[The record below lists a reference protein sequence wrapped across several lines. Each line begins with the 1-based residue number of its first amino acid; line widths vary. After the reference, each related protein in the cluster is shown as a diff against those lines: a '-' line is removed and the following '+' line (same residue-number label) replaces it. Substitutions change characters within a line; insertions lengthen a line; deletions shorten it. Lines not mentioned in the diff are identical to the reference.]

1 MHDQERQKALPSAS
15 KTVTLQIPDENF
27 TAVLID
33 KGLDRLR
40 QSGYCDLV
48 EKNESRLIRIGL
60 YGLYLA
66 ALLGLLASV
75 ILPMRYPWLTFG
87 NALPAGLI
95 WVLGCL
101 VLHYTA
107 WKFLPRIPAIL
118 EATPTHLASA
128 ALPDIYAL
136 GSGIGGIVV
145 LLGGFIQWIK
155 TSSFLIFLTA
165 FLIFAFLEYMTVL
178 SLRPRLLNIQAGSI
192 RSAGEEFMGIFSF
205 LIKLNLRATPVAF
218 GLVMILGLAFLLEL
232 LFSKYDLMEV
242 LLLQLTKSSLTVV
255 YAALLP
261 LFGYLAF
268 LFWHYLVD
276 LGRAILRWLPHGEAP
291 QVLRHEEQRNLAG
304 D

>member
-1 MHDQERQKALPSAS
+1 MHEQEEQRALSSVS

-48 EKNESRLIRIGL
+48 EKNESRLIRMGL

-87 NALPAGLI
+87 TTLPAGLI
-95 WVLGCL
+95 WALGCL

-118 EATPTHLASA
+118 EATPTHLATA

-136 GSGIGGIVV
+136 VSGIGGIVV
-145 LLGGFIQWIK
+145 LLGGLIQWIE
-155 TSSFLIFLTA
+155 TSSLLIFLTA
-165 FLIFAFLEYMTVL
+165 FLIFVFLEYVAVL
-178 SLRPRLLNIQAGSI
+178 SLRPRLLNIQAGNI
-192 RSAGEEFMGIFSF
+192 RSAGEEFVGIFSF
-205 LIKLNLRATPVAF
+205 LIKLNLRATPTAF
-218 GLVMILGLAFLLEL
+218 GLTMIMGLAFLLEL
-232 LFSKYDLMEV
+232 LFSKYDLMEI

-261 LFGYLAF
+261 LFSYLVF

-276 LGRAILRWLPHGEAP
+276 LGRAVLGLLQHGKTS
-291 QVLRHEEQRNLAG
+291 QVLRHEEQRNLA
-304 D
+304 DS

>member
-1 MHDQERQKALPSAS
+1 MHEQEQRKALSSAS

-27 TAVLID
+27 TAILID

-40 QSGYCDLV
+40 HSGYCDLV
-48 EKNESRLIRIGL
+48 EKNESRLIRTGL
-60 YGLYLA
+60 YGLYFA

-87 NALPAGLI
+87 ITLPAGLI
-95 WVLGCL
+95 WILGCL

-136 GSGIGGIVV
+136 GSGVGGIVV
-145 LLGGFIQWIK
+145 LLGGLIQWVE
-155 TSSFLIFLTA
+155 TSSLLIFLTA
-165 FLIFAFLEYMTVL
+165 FLIFVFLEYMAVL
-178 SLRPRLLNIQAGSI
+178 SLRPHLLNIQGCSI
-192 RSAGEEFMGIFSF
+192 QSAGEEFTGIFSF

-218 GLVMILGLAFLLEL
+218 GLAMILGLAFLLEL

-242 LLLQLTKSSLTVV
+242 LVLQLTKSSLTVV

-276 LGRAILRWLPHGEAP
+276 LGRAILRWLPHGKTS
-291 QVLRHEEQRNLAG
+291 QLLRHEEQRKLAG
-304 D
+304 S